1 MHLAIH
7 EVEVVKVVVYLFI
20 IGYLSEVIVR
30 CIWFTKTFLPLV
42 MHILTEIL
50 LDDACLNLFKQTVF
64 LRQEVLIV
72 VN

>member
-7 EVEVVKVVVYLFI
+7 EVEVVKVVVYLFV
-20 IGYLSEVIVR
+20 IGYLSKVIVR

>member
-7 EVEVVKVVVYLFI
+7 EVEVVKVVVYLFV
-20 IGYLSEVIVR
+20 IGYLSKVIVR

-50 LDDACLNLFKQTVF
+50 LDDACLDLFKQTVF

>member
-1 MHLAIH
+1 MHLSIH
-7 EVEVVKVVVYLFI
+7 EVEVVKVVVYLFV
-20 IGYLSEVIVR
+20 IGYLSKVIVR